1 MDTSVYYIDIE
12 RPKRGHYV
20 ARMVKIADT
29 LSDKPIFYATER
41 YFRLLEDT
49 ICRHPQYWLWSH
61 KRWKRT
67 REEFNRLF
75 SEEEPQ
81 EASQPFV
88 VLRLNR
94 RFRRNNP
101 AVK

>member
-1 MDTSVYYIDIE
+1 
-12 RPKRGHYV
+12 
-20 ARMVKIADT
+20 MVKIADT

-75 SEEEPQ
+75 SEEERKK
-81 EASQPFV
+81 
-88 VLRLNR
+88 RLSR
-94 RFRRNNP
+94 L
-101 AVK
+101 